1 VVLFPYPEYA
11 ANQTKRSE
19 RTLGIALL
27 PLAPGLSPY
36 SQTII
41 DGLAQV
47 RLGKHERRVLLRAAS
62 PQAQEGAVIAPPG
75 PGRSAD
81 EAQRRALRRLQRLGL
96 AKLVLASA
104 R

>member
-1 VVLFPYPEYA
+1 VTSLI
-11 ANQTKRSE
+11 SS
-19 RTLGIALL
+19 
-27 PLAPGLSPY
+27 GL
-36 SQTII
+36 
-41 DGLAQV
+41 V
-47 RLGKHERRVLLRAAS
+47 RELLRAAS

-104 R
+104 S